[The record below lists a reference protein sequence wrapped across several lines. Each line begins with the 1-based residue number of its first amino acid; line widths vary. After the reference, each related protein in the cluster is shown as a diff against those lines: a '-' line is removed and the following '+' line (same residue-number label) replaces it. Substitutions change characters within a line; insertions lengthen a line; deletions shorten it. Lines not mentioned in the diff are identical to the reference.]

1 MLAVVAS
8 PHRFTTALTSEAS
21 IVPGA
26 SYRRITP
33 TACPGRVLGAASQVR
48 SCFVQLSQLVLQLR
62 VARLP
67 PNCTCTFQCIQ
78 LSVCSFRCPPS
89 CWLSGVDSLMTEV
102 AYHEGFS
109 SAGCHN
115 LNPSWPLF
123 SSLFQFSKFTPMLNF
138 DVFSLSLH

>member
-62 VARLP
+62 VA
-67 PNCTCTFQCIQ
+67 
-78 LSVCSFRCPPS
+78 
-89 CWLSGVDSLMTEV
+89 
-102 AYHEGFS
+102 
-109 SAGCHN
+109 
-115 LNPSWPLF
+115 PLF
-123 SSLFQFSKFTPMLNF
+123 PNRTGPFLCHPALQSLFPKRRGGCSRMDFLVTSAT
-138 DVFSLSLH
+138 HH

>member
-62 VARLP
+62 VARLFPNHTGLFPCHVALQQRYYVGSEIGTSRALP
-67 PNCTCTFQCIQ
+67 PRR
-78 LSVCSFRCPPS
+78 LSPPA
-89 CWLSGVDSLMTEV
+89 LLPLVDDLLV
-102 AYHEGFS
+102 F
-109 SAGCHN
+109 
-115 LNPSWPLF
+115 PSEA
-123 SSLFQFSKFTPMLNF
+123 
-138 DVFSLSLH
+138 

>member
-33 TACPGRVLGAASQVR
+33 TACPGRELGAASQVR

-62 VARLP
+62 VAP
-67 PNCTCTFQCIQ
+67 PFPNCTGPIPSIH
-78 LSVCSFRCPPS
+78 LSREYRSYRWESTTTYALRGLEILPDLTCVLLPPFA
-89 CWLSGVDSLMTEV
+89 L
-102 AYHEGFS
+102 
-109 SAGCHN
+109 
-115 LNPSWPLF
+115 
-123 SSLFQFSKFTPMLNF
+123 
-138 DVFSLSLH
+138 

>member
-1 MLAVVAS
+1 MLAVVVS

-62 VARLP
+62 VARPP
-67 PNCTCTFQCIQ
+67 PNHACTFPCT
-78 LSVCSFRCPPS
+78 
-89 CWLSGVDSLMTEV
+89 WLS
-102 AYHEGFS
+102 
-109 SAGCHN
+109 
-115 LNPSWPLF
+115 
-123 SSLFQFSKFTPMLNF
+123 
-138 DVFSLSLH
+138 SLSRMLLFVSVLASFGAGVHIGYPYGKYGREPAFFDGGPP

>member
-1 MLAVVAS
+1 MLAVVVS

-89 CWLSGVDSLMTEV
+89 CWLSGVDSLMTKV
-102 AYHEGFS
+102 ANNQGLS
-109 SAGCHN
+109 STSGH
-115 LNPSWPLF
+115 
-123 SSLFQFSKFTPMLNF
+123 NF
-138 DVFSLSLH
+138 DPAWSFPPALF